1 MTLPVHH
8 VAVMFFTEFGKWGEW
23 VQHFFLK
30 EVTDGTQKFVEM
42 CRT

>member
-1 MTLPVHH
+1 MTLLVHQ
-8 VAVMFFTEFGKWGEW
+8 VAVMFFTEFRKWEEW

-30 EVTDGTQKFVEM
+30 KGRDGTQKLVEM